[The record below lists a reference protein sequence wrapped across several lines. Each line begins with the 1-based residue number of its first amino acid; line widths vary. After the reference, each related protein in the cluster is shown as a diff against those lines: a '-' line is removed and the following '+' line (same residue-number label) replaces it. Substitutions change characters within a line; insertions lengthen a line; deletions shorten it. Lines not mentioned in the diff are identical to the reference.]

1 MVVKDKKK
9 SNIAMDIFA
18 HFDCGKSS
26 FKEYDFCAIF
36 CGSVDCFVWN
46 LQLGETWR
54 KDITVF
60 RKTFYEYVA
69 DAYAVLYDIYTDTC
83 ILFEKCVCDYV
94 DTCDAVTGSFICGG
108 LGIWRRDEIS

>member
-83 ILFEKCVCDYV
+83 ILFEKCVRDYI
-94 DTCDAVTGSFICGG
+94 DTCGAVACGVLCGG
-108 LGIWRRDEIS
+108 CDV